1 MAKGL
6 KYRKR
11 KIKNIEPDEI
21 QIKDA
26 EEEISKFILSQ
37 HPELTE
43 DSKITFQ
50 ELLDYRLKYI
60 EIMISKDSDK
70 MEILNRSIVDDIKKK
85 ETVSNDLNE
94 TMEKNLTFGQKSA
107 DAIAKFGGSW
117 PFIFIFILV
126 LVTWITINSIGIL
139 TKPFD
144 KYPYILLN
152 LVLSCLAAVQA
163 PIIMMSQ
170 NRQAARDRLEADNDY
185 EVNLKAEIEVALLH
199 EKIDYLITSQWQ
211 HMVQMQQMQIE
222 LLGKLQKQ
230 VNDLNN
236 DQKNK

>member
-139 TKPFD
+139 TKPLINTLTF
-144 KYPYILLN
+144 
-152 LVLSCLAAVQA
+152 
-163 PIIMMSQ
+163 
-170 NRQAARDRLEADNDY
+170 
-185 EVNLKAEIEVALLH
+185 
-199 EKIDYLITSQWQ
+199 YLI
-211 HMVQMQQMQIE
+211 
-222 LLGKLQKQ
+222 
-230 VNDLNN
+230 
-236 DQKNK
+236 